1 MFWRKILNLFP
12 NHDFV
17 HDFSQAD
24 VLQRFKFENAKT
36 RIFFSTNLNA
46 GTGEPC
52 AGHKSA
58 NFEWDLPIK
67 ALILSLTLNLGAALP
82 IGSKNASSK
91 IFQFFEPI

>member
-1 MFWRKILNLFP
+1 M
-12 NHDFV
+12 
-17 HDFSQAD
+17 
-24 VLQRFKFENAKT
+24 
-36 RIFFSTNLNA
+36 FSTNLNA

-91 IFQFFEPI
+91 IFQFFDDADVTY